1 MANPLFTRKA
11 AAEPPDLLAERTVL
25 PGGSTRSLSRGEIIS
40 RVVALIGLVY
50 CFLVA
55 LYLMTGG
62 FRLLGEGFAR
72 ELVAITTNPFIGLFI
87 GLLATAVVQ
96 SSSAT
101 TTMIVLLVAA
111 EKITL
116 IEAVPMVM
124 GANVGTS
131 ITSTIVSLGHITNR
145 AEYQRAVAAA
155 SLHDFF
161 NIITVAVVF
170 AIEAS
175 THALTGLSGWL
186 AGLVESRP
194 GERFGGLL
202 FFVKDSAKALIALTG
217 ERAAICIPLGLA
229 ALFLSLQ
236 LLTRVL
242 RSLVIGRIEQNL
254 NRYVFDRPLVAL
266 ATGFLGTAAVQSSSV
281 TTSLLVPLVAT
292 DKVPLA
298 KAFPFLMGANIGTTT
313 TALLAAVFMD
323 DTTANAAMACA
334 FAHILFNLLGVLIL
348 FPFGPVRRLPL
359 YLAERLGRLTLRN
372 RLYGVTYIVVVFFL
386 FPFLLIFLSRLG

>member
-1 MANPLFTRKA
+1 MSNPLFTRKDT
-11 AAEPPDLLAERTVL
+11 PKTPDLVSGGPLA
-25 PGGSTRSLSRGEIIS
+25 GSGVGQFLTRGHFMLRGLAL
-40 RVVALIGLVY
+40 VALLY
-50 CFLVA
+50 LFLVA

-62 FRLLGEGFAR
+62 FRLLGEDFAR
-72 ELVAITTNPFIGLFI
+72 ELVAVTTNPFIGLFI
-87 GLLATAVVQ
+87 GLLATAVIQ

-145 AEYQRAVAAA
+145 EEYQRAMAAA

-161 NIITVAVVF
+161 NIITVALVF
-170 AIEAS
+170 GIEAS
-175 THALTGLSGWL
+175 THALTGLSVWL
-186 AGLVESRP
+186 ADLVESRP

-202 FFVKDSAKALIALTG
+202 FFVKDSAQAVIDFSG
-217 ERAAICIPLGLA
+217 RRASICIPLGLA
-229 ALFLSLQ
+229 SLFISLQ

-242 RSLVIGRIEQNL
+242 RSLVIGRLERNL

-266 ATGFLGTAAVQSSSV
+266 LTGFLATGAVQSSSV
-281 TTSLLVPLVAT
+281 TTSLMVPLVAT
-292 DKVPLA
+292 DKVSLS

-313 TALLAAVFMD
+313 TALLAAIFMEGAS
-323 DTTANAAMACA
+323 ANAAMACA
-334 FAHILFNLLGVLIL
+334 FAHILFNLLGVLVL
-348 FPFGPVRRLPL
+348 FPIRFIRQLPIQ
-359 YLAERLGRLTLRN
+359 LAEGLGRLTLRN
-372 RLYGVTYIVVVFFL
+372 RLYGVAYIVVVFFV